1 VSRWLSTQSTGR
13 GLFLTIR
20 LASSV
25 IGKSVKTPPPSTSI
39 GALPLRRLRVTSD
52 LSSASSIGPCEY
64 PAPSSY
70 VPQFFGCSG
79 GLSNGYVCDR
89 SLDRR
94 MRHASSLELRTP
106 ADAAAA
112 WAKIDR
118 YIVRRAY
125 WVPTVNPQEAELVSK
140 RLANYQYN
148 PVWGF
153 IADQA
158 WLR

>member
-1 VSRWLSTQSTGR
+1 LVPAAR
-13 GLFLTIR
+13 LT
-20 LASSV
+20 
-25 IGKSVKTPPPSTSI
+25 P
-39 GALPLRRLRVTSD
+39 PLRRRFQ
-52 LSSASSIGPCEY
+52 LSVDGDWLAEY

-94 MRHASSLELRTP
+94 MRRASSLELRTP
-106 ADAAAA
+106 VDAAAA

>member
-1 VSRWLSTQSTGR
+1 MRRRIQLSVDGDWL
-13 GLFLTIR
+13 
-20 LASSV
+20 A
-25 IGKSVKTPPPSTSI
+25 
-39 GALPLRRLRVTSD
+39 
-52 LSSASSIGPCEY
+52 EY

-125 WVPTVNPQEAELVSK
+125 WGPTVSPQEAELVSK
-140 RLANYQYN
+140 RLANYQFN